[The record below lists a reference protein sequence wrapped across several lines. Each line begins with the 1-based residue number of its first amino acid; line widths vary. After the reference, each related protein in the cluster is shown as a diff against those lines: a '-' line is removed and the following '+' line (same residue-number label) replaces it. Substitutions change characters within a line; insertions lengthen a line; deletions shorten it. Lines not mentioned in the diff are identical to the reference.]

1 MKTWGNRALAG
12 ESATATLAAATPLRV
27 IMRAMSAIDRAAA
40 ARHLEDFLRAIGAPL
55 DTDPELRGTG
65 ARVVDAWVEELL
77 AGYRQDPAAILAEG
91 TESSAKG
98 LVVLAGVP
106 TTTMCPH
113 HLLPASGRVDVGYWP
128 GPRVIGFGA
137 LARLVEC
144 FSRRLALQEDLGR
157 AIAEALVTHLGAV
170 GAGVVVDL
178 APSCLLARGE
188 RPHGAHVV
196 STAFAGAC
204 ATDAAMRQELL
215 LSLRR

>member
-1 MKTWGNRALAG
+1 MT
-12 ESATATLAAATPLRV
+12 S
-27 IMRAMSAIDRAAA
+27 IDKSAA
-40 ARHLEDFLRAIGAPL
+40 ARHLEAFLRSVGAPL

-65 ARVVDAWVEELL
+65 PRVADAWVDELL
-77 AGYRQDPAAILAEG
+77 AGYRADPEAILAEG
-91 TESSAKG
+91 TESSSKG
-98 LVVLAGVP
+98 LVVLVGVP
-106 TTTMCPH
+106 ATTMCPH

-137 LARLVEC
+137 LVQLVEC
-144 FSRRLALQEDLGR
+144 FTRRLALQEDIGR
-157 AIAEALVTHLGAV
+157 SIADALVTHLGAV

-204 ATDAAMRQELL
+204 ANDPAMRQELL
-215 LSLRR
+215 LSFR